1 MNRFFIIM
9 MSLLA
14 VVMVAC
20 HSDDVR
26 ERLDAI
32 KAVGDR
38 EPERAMKMIDAI
50 RPEVE
55 RASEHTRMRC
65 LLLDMRLRDKA
76 DRMPASDDSARKIV
90 AYFDNHGTA
99 SERQEAH
106 YYAGSAYRDLQ
117 DTPNAL
123 LHFMKSED
131 IAHEGDGCD
140 SLMLRNT
147 YSNLHFL
154 FYNVQDYQN
163 ACLYAER
170 ECDMTERLGLDPL
183 RSLTHLGATLAALD
197 SLDRSHRVYLKALAL
212 VEADTTQHYEAELL
226 YSLLM
231 NFAYL
236 KDEVNARKCA
246 SMVEPLNQGDN
257 TDMKCF
263 AFAEYYRMTGR
274 MDSAI
279 VCYQQILRN
288 QTDLFFMYD
297 AAKALFHIYHE
308 RGDALMASQWAAR
321 YIAVSDSIDL
331 GHRQEMAATVNNQ
344 YRYYRHA
351 EEEARMKDENA
362 RYRQQLW
369 GVGIAAG
376 AVVMGMA
383 LLLFWRRN
391 RHLHELILLSGELS
405 ASRSN
410 ADDMKAQ
417 VAAAMAQL
425 GDSEQQLQATKDELA
440 RVNGEID
447 HYKQELADKA
457 QQLEEKLDE
466 NKRFVRLLHKADL
479 EGRAEDVVA
488 AIRKASVGR
497 HKMTSAN
504 WQQLFAAVD
513 ELQPDLM
520 ERLVHHVGKFSEQ
533 QQQVCY
539 LLSIGLTNTQIE
551 NLTDLPHVT
560 VWRWAKKMEWAQ
572 NSGN

>member
-1 MNRFFIIM
+1 M

-231 NFAYL
+231 NFVYL

-344 YRYYRHA
+344 YQYYRNV
-351 EEEARMKDENA
+351 EEEARIKEENT
-362 RYRQQLW
+362 RYHQQLR
-369 GVGIAAG
+369 GVGTM
-376 AVVMGMA
+376 AVVVILGMA
-383 LLLFWRRN
+383 LYLIWRRN
-391 RHLHELILLSGELS
+391 RHLKELIQLSDELKV
-405 ASRSN
+405 SRSN
-410 ADDMKAQ
+410 AEEMKAKL
-417 VAAAMAQL
+417 ATHKAQL
-425 GDSEQQLQATKDELA
+425 ADSEMSLQTTKDKLA

-447 HYKQELADKA
+447 RYKQELRDKE
-457 QQLEEKLDE
+457 QLLEEKLDE

-479 EGRAEDVVA
+479 EESAEDVVA

-497 HKMTSAN
+497 HKMTSAD
-504 WQQLFAAVD
+504 WQRIFAAVD

-520 ERLVHHVGKFSEQ
+520 ERLVHHVGKFTEQ

-551 NLTDLPHVT
+551 NLTDIPHVT
-560 VWRWAKKMEWAQ
+560 VWRWAKKMEWALG
-572 NSGN
+572 SR

>member
-32 KAVGDR
+32 KTVGDR

-344 YRYYRHA
+344 YQYYRNV
-351 EEEARMKDENA
+351 EEEARIKDENT
-362 RYRQQLW
+362 RYHQQLW
-369 GVGIAAG
+369 GVDTM
-376 AVVMGMA
+376 AVVVILGMA
-383 LLLFWRRN
+383 LYLIWRLN
-391 RHLHELILLSGELS
+391 RHLKELIQLSDELKV
-405 ASRSN
+405 SRSN
-410 ADDMKAQ
+410 AEEMKAKL
-417 VAAAMAQL
+417 ATHKAQL
-425 GDSEQQLQATKDELA
+425 ADSEMSLQTTKDKLA

-447 HYKQELADKA
+447 RYKQELRDKE
-457 QQLEEKLDE
+457 QLLEEKLDE

-479 EGRAEDVVA
+479 EESAEDVVA

-497 HKMTSAN
+497 HKMTSAD
-504 WQQLFAAVD
+504 WQRIFAAVD

-520 ERLVHHVGKFSEQ
+520 ERLVHHVGKFTEQ

-551 NLTDLPHVT
+551 NLTDIPHVT
-560 VWRWAKKMEWAQ
+560 VWRWAKKMEWALG
-572 NSGN
+572 SR

>member
-1 MNRFFIIM
+1 MNRFYIIM

-20 HSDDVR
+20 HSDDVQ
-26 ERLDAI
+26 ERLNDI
-32 KAVGDR
+32 KAVGDK
-38 EPERAMKMIDAI
+38 EPKQAMKMLDAI
-50 RPEVE
+50 RPQVVST
-55 RASEHTRMRC
+55 SEHTKMKC
-65 LLLDMRLRDKA
+65 LMLDMRLRDKA

-99 SERQEAH
+99 IERQEAH

-154 FYNVQDYQN
+154 FYNVQDYKN

-236 KDEVNARKCA
+236 KDEVNERKCA

-297 AAKALFHIYHE
+297 AAKALFQIFHE
-308 RGDALMASQWAAR
+308 RGDAVMANRWAAR
-321 YIAVSDSIDL
+321 YIEVSDSIDL

-344 YRYYRHA
+344 YQYYRNV
-351 EEEARMKDENA
+351 EEEARIKEENT
-362 RYRQQLW
+362 RYHQQLW
-369 GVGIAAG
+369 GVGTM
-376 AVVMGMA
+376 AVVVILGMA
-383 LLLFWRRN
+383 LYLIWRRN
-391 RHLHELILLSGELS
+391 RHLKELIQLSDELKV
-405 ASRSN
+405 SRSN
-410 ADDMKAQ
+410 AEEMKAKL
-417 VAAAMAQL
+417 ATHKAQL
-425 GDSEQQLQATKDELA
+425 ADSEMSLQTTKDELA

-447 HYKQELADKA
+447 RYKQELRDKE
-457 QQLEEKLDE
+457 QLLEEKLDE

-479 EGRAEDVVA
+479 EESAEDVVA

-497 HKMTSAN
+497 HKMTSAD
-504 WQQLFAAVD
+504 WQRIFAAVD

-520 ERLVHHVGKFSEQ
+520 ERLVHHVGKFTEQ

-551 NLTDLPHVT
+551 NLTDIPHVT
-560 VWRWAKKMEWAQ
+560 VWRWAKKMEWALG
-572 NSGN
+572 SR

>member
-1 MNRFFIIM
+1 MNRFYIIM

-38 EPERAMKMIDAI
+38 EPERAMKMIDAV

-154 FYNVQDYQN
+154 FYNVQDYKN
-163 ACLYAER
+163 AYLYAER

-344 YRYYRHA
+344 YQYYRNV
-351 EEEARMKDENA
+351 EEEARIKEENT
-362 RYRQQLW
+362 RYHQQLR
-369 GVGIAAG
+369 GVGTM
-376 AVVMGMA
+376 AVVVILGMA
-383 LLLFWRRN
+383 LYLIWRRN
-391 RHLHELILLSGELS
+391 RHLKELIQLSDELKV
-405 ASRSN
+405 SRSN
-410 ADDMKAQ
+410 AEEMKAKL
-417 VAAAMAQL
+417 ATHKAQL
-425 GDSEQQLQATKDELA
+425 ADSEMSLQTTKDKLA

-447 HYKQELADKA
+447 RYKQELRDKE
-457 QQLEEKLDE
+457 QLLEEKLDE

-479 EGRAEDVVA
+479 EESAEDVVA

-497 HKMTSAN
+497 HKMTSAD
-504 WQQLFAAVD
+504 WQRIFAAVD

-520 ERLVHHVGKFSEQ
+520 ERLVHHVGKFTEQ

-551 NLTDLPHVT
+551 NLTDIPHVT
-560 VWRWAKKMEWAQ
+560 VWRWAKKMEWALG
-572 NSGN
+572 SR

>member
-1 MNRFFIIM
+1 MNRYYIIM

-14 VVMVAC
+14 VAMVSC

-32 KAVGDR
+32 KTVGDR
-38 EPERAMKMIDAI
+38 EPDRAMKMLDAI
-50 RPEVE
+50 RPEVA

-65 LLLDMRLRDKA
+65 LMLDMRLRDKA
-76 DRMPASDDSARKIV
+76 YMIPASDDSARKIV
-90 AYFDNHGTA
+90 AYFDNYGTA

-131 IAHEGDGCD
+131 ASRKGDGCD

-163 ACLYAER
+163 ARLYAER
-170 ECDMTERLGLDPL
+170 EYGMTKRLGLDPL
-183 RSLTHLGATLAALD
+183 RSLIHLGATLAALD
-197 SLDRSHRVYLKALAL
+197 SLEQAHRVYREALAL
-212 VEADTTQHYEAELL
+212 VEADTTHHYEAELL

-231 NFAYL
+231 NFVYL

-257 TDMKCF
+257 SDMKCF

-274 MDSAI
+274 MDSAT
-279 VCYQQILRN
+279 VCYRQILRN
-288 QTDLFFMYD
+288 HTDLFLMYD
-297 AAKALFHIYHE
+297 AAKALFHIFHE
-308 RGDALMASQWAAR
+308 RGDVAEARQWAAR
-321 YIAVSDSIDL
+321 YIEVSDSIDL
-331 GHRQEMAATVNNQ
+331 GKRQEMAATVNNQ
-344 YRYYRHA
+344 YRYYRNA
-351 EEEARMKDENA
+351 EEEARMKEENA
-362 RYRQQLW
+362 RYRQRLW
-369 GVGIAAG
+369 GVGIAA
-376 AVVMGMA
+376 VVIILGMA

-391 RHLHELILLSGELS
+391 RHLNELIQLSDELS

-425 GDSEQQLQATKDELA
+425 GDSEQQLQAMKDELA
-440 RVNGEID
+440 RVNGEIG
-447 HYKQELADKA
+447 HYRQELADKA
-457 QQLEEKLDE
+457 QLLEEKLDE

-479 EGRAEDVVA
+479 EGRAEDVVE

-497 HKMTSAN
+497 HKMTSAE
-504 WQQLFAAVD
+504 WRQLFAAVD

-551 NLTDLPHVT
+551 NLTDIPHVT
-560 VWRWAKKMEWAQ
+560 VWRWTKKMEWAQ